1 MDPKLV
7 LKMIK
12 AMALKAST
20 DKPTSMAHLV
30 ELEDLISI
38 LRGWIDNGGYVPD
51 DLVDDRVP

>member
-12 AMALKAST
+12 ACARKAST
-20 DKPTSMAHLV
+20 EKPTSMAHLV

-38 LRGWIDNGGYVPD
+38 LRDGLIM
-51 DLVDDRVP
+51 VDMFLMTW